1 MKNVKKK
8 SVCKKKVK
16 TKHQLSM
23 SPLPI
28 KRIKVDEN
36 VESFDSF
43 DESYGEAFLRN
54 SLQKT
59 CEIVI
64 KTDRGGSK
72 RKKQVKQ
79 LDAVQEFSWQAY
91 MEAPSRKTAVSWGV
105 SDGFQTNLK
114 IDQKEIHT
122 QAILWETAATS
133 TQTLSDS
140 RSWGADVW
148 MQFPADNEA
157 FHFSCGVPLWWEQLV
172 DAEIMAE
179 PICFKDV
186 GV

>member
-1 MKNVKKK
+1 MVNFEVYKDWYVTESWTAFSQFAKFRKDILKEVKDEYITKNKVMKNVKKK
-8 SVCKKKVK
+8 SVCKKKINK

-79 LDAVQEFSWQAY
+79 IDAVQEFSCQAY
-91 MEAPSRKTAVSWGV
+91 MEAPSRKTAVS
-105 SDGFQTNLK
+105 
-114 IDQKEIHT
+114 
-122 QAILWETAATS
+122 
-133 TQTLSDS
+133 
-140 RSWGADVW
+140 
-148 MQFPADNEA
+148 
-157 FHFSCGVPLWWEQLV
+157 
-172 DAEIMAE
+172 
-179 PICFKDV
+179 
-186 GV
+186 